1 MADNLQQRMD
11 QATSGTPL
19 LKPDEQR
26 KYLGTFRERCYVSM
40 TIGQMKQNKNQSL
53 LKRALK
59 QYPDASILMNGCLST
74 TLQSTYM
81 QIATKEN
88 IPFKIVTTQATC
100 EDNQI
105 GLLVVS
111 EQAVHQKVIDIEEI
125 FASIKP
131 VTPPKKTKE
140 KKGFWSKIF

>member
-19 LKPDEQR
+19 VKPDEQR

-40 TIGQMKQNKNQSL
+40 TVGQMKQNKNQIL
-53 LKRALK
+53 LKRALEK
-59 QYPDASILMNGCLST
+59 YSEASILMNGCLST

-81 QIATKEN
+81 QIATKEKT
-88 IPFKIVTTQATC
+88 PFKIVTTQDAC
-100 EDNQI
+100 DDDKI

-111 EQAVHQKVIDIEEI
+111 EQAVHQEVIDIEEV
-125 FASIKP
+125 FPVSKT